1 MASAQP
7 CRRLHDARRGA
18 LARDGRRRGATARS
32 GAHWLGDGQTFLE
45 LRSATISGW
54 DAFIAAVTESTIAPP
69 QGGPAAHPAFGP
81 LNAREFVAFTVYH
94 ARDHA
99 RQLRDVRGLAPG
111 QNPGDSSGDLGR
123 RRQTAH

>member
-1 MASAQP
+1 MWAGSRP
-7 CRRLHDARRGA
+7 STPSHLRA
-18 LARDGRRRGATARS
+18 LAAGESAEIDPGAQWQGDGKTFLDLRS
-32 GAHWLGDGQTFLE
+32 GAI
-45 LRSATISGW
+45 AGW
-54 DAFIAAVTESTIAPP
+54 DAFIAAVTEAVIAQP
-69 QGGPAAHPAFGP
+69 QGGSAAHPAFGP